1 MRSFLCTVV
10 LLLGS
15 SFAYTTPTRNISR
28 KQFLIRSAASA
39 SLLQGLFSPLPAS
52 ALPAPEKQKE
62 TEVRKGQGENGAI
75 GAAFKI
81 QNEET
86 NARLAKA
93 GISLGSDK
101 EQDQRLSD
109 ALSSFSY
116 DSSVSK
122 ARGKK

>member
-1 MRSFLCTVV
+1 MIFPSPHSDLCSSSLTPNTT
-10 LLLGS
+10 LARHPL
-15 SFAYTTPTRNISR
+15 SFA
-28 KQFLIRSAASA
+28 
-39 SLLQGLFSPLPAS
+39 
-52 ALPAPEKQKE
+52 
-62 TEVRKGQGENGAI
+62 GQGENGAI